1 MRGTL
6 KSPILLHASSYGLIP
21 AGAGNM
27 LPGSRSRTN
36 TRAHPRGCGEHTVSD
51 VLCGHFKGSS
61 PRVRGTSGS
70 FSYSIH
76 PHGLIPAG
84 AGNIIKNEGSPSC
97 HGAHP
102 RGCGEHVV
110 IDEMV
115 YVLLGSSPR
124 VRGTSKSLTQPNQP
138 KGLIPAGAG
147 NILSDM
153 GFYPHTS
160 SFSISLKPI
169 TYFQEYTICSY
180 LRREARLYRL
190 ALLHPFRGTNPFF
203 GVDGRIISLTPSKST
218 GSHG

>member
-1 MRGTL
+1 MRTL
-6 KSPILLHASSYGLIP
+6 SVSGLIP
-21 AGAGNM
+21 AGAGNIPVGM
-27 LPGSRSRTN
+27 AAHAAA
-36 TRAHPRGCGEHTVSD
+36 RAHPRGCGEHWAAANPS
-51 VLCGHFKGSS
+51 LGYPGSS
-61 PRVRGTSGS
+61 PRVRGT
-70 FSYSIH
+70 FVT
-76 PHGLIPAG
+76 P
-84 AGNIIKNEGSPSC
+84 
-97 HGAHP
+97 
-102 RGCGEHVV
+102 
-110 IDEMV
+110 
-115 YVLLGSSPR
+115 
-124 VRGTSKSLTQPNQP
+124 GTACQVM
-138 KGLIPAGAG
+138 GLIPAGAG

>member
-1 MRGTL
+1 MLPSGSSPRVRGTSTSIC
-6 KSPILLHASSYGLIP
+6 KGCKRVGLIP
-21 AGAGNM
+21 AGAGNIENDKVSA
-27 LPGSRSRTN
+27 LKS
-36 TRAHPRGCGEHTVSD
+36 RAHPRGCGEHVSQQ
-51 VLCGHFKGSS
+51 VRKQSEAGSS
-61 PRVRGTSGS
+61 PRVRGTC
-70 FSYSIH
+70 
-76 PHGLIPAG
+76 
-84 AGNIIKNEGSPSC
+84 KRVKSPC
-97 HGAHP
+97 L
-102 RGCGEHVV
+102 R
-110 IDEMV
+110 
-115 YVLLGSSPR
+115 L
-124 VRGTSKSLTQPNQP
+124 
-138 KGLIPAGAG
+138 GLIPAGAG

>member
-1 MRGTL
+1 MGMVI
-6 KSPILLHASSYGLIP
+6 ILHI
-21 AGAGNM
+21 
-27 LPGSRSRTN
+27 
-36 TRAHPRGCGEHTVSD
+36 
-51 VLCGHFKGSS
+51 
-61 PRVRGTSGS
+61 
-70 FSYSIH
+70 
-76 PHGLIPAG
+76 
-84 AGNIIKNEGSPSC
+84 
-97 HGAHP
+97 
-102 RGCGEHVV
+102 
-110 IDEMV
+110 
-115 YVLLGSSPR
+115 LLGSSPR
-124 VRGTSKSLTQPNQP
+124 VRGTWSPLVETENQI
-138 KGLIPAGAG
+138 GLIPAGAG

>member
-1 MRGTL
+1 MTHRRRV
-6 KSPILLHASSYGLIP
+6 YGS
-21 AGAGNM
+21 N
-27 LPGSRSRTN
+27 
-36 TRAHPRGCGEHTVSD
+36 RAHPRGCGEH
-51 VLCGHFKGSS
+51 VL
-61 PRVRGTSGS
+61 P
-70 FSYSIH
+70 
-76 PHGLIPAG
+76 
-84 AGNIIKNEGSPSC
+84 KNRLS
-97 HGAHP
+97 
-102 RGCGEHVV
+102 VF
-110 IDEMV
+110 
-115 YVLLGSSPR
+115 LGSSPR
-124 VRGTSKSLTQPNQP
+124 VRGTFTCSGLAHEGSR
-138 KGLIPAGAG
+138 LIPAGAG

>member
-1 MRGTL
+1 MRTL
-6 KSPILLHASSYGLIP
+6 SVSGLIP
-21 AGAGNM
+21 AGAGNIPVGM
-27 LPGSRSRTN
+27 AAHAAA
-36 TRAHPRGCGEHTVSD
+36 RAHPRGCGEHHPTPDRKVT
-51 VLCGHFKGSS
+51 CQGSS
-61 PRVRGTSGS
+61 PRVRGTSV
-70 FSYSIH
+70 FSI
-76 PHGLIPAG
+76 ATT
-84 AGNIIKNEGSPSC
+84 
-97 HGAHP
+97 
-102 RGCGEHVV
+102 
-110 IDEMV
+110 
-115 YVLLGSSPR
+115 SS
-124 VRGTSKSLTQPNQP
+124 

>member
-1 MRGTL
+1 M
-6 KSPILLHASSYGLIP
+6 A
-21 AGAGNM
+21 
-27 LPGSRSRTN
+27 
-36 TRAHPRGCGEHTVSD
+36 
-51 VLCGHFKGSS
+51 
-61 PRVRGTSGS
+61 
-70 FSYSIH
+70 
-76 PHGLIPAG
+76 GLIPAG
-84 AGNIIKNEGSPSC
+84 AGNIRVKTWTY
-97 HGAHP
+97 HTTWAHP
-102 RGCGEHVV
+102 RGCGEHHRTSSP
-110 IDEMV
+110 ISGRP
-115 YVLLGSSPR
+115 GSSPR
-124 VRGTSKSLTQPNQP
+124 VRGTCIGSQRSQYLH
-138 KGLIPAGAG
+138 GLIPAGAG

>member
-1 MRGTL
+1 MRGTFEFVRY
-6 KSPILLHASSYGLIP
+6 SSIP
-21 AGAGNM
+21 
-27 LPGSRSRTN
+27 L
-36 TRAHPRGCGEHTVSD
+36 
-51 VLCGHFKGSS
+51 
-61 PRVRGTSGS
+61 
-70 FSYSIH
+70 
-76 PHGLIPAG
+76 GLIPAG
-84 AGNIIKNEGSPSC
+84 AGNIGTERG
-97 HGAHP
+97 GAFDGWAHP
-102 RGCGEHVV
+102 RGCGEHKGEDMD
-110 IDEMV
+110 ISHN
-115 YVLLGSSPR
+115 LGSSPR
-124 VRGTSKSLTQPNQP
+124 VRGTSPHIITDKRSP
-138 KGLIPAGAG
+138 GLIPAGAG

>member
-1 MRGTL
+1 MRGTF
-6 KSPILLHASSYGLIP
+6 G
-21 AGAGNM
+21 G
-27 LPGSRSRTN
+27 
-36 TRAHPRGCGEHTVSD
+36 
-51 VLCGHFKGSS
+51 
-61 PRVRGTSGS
+61 
-70 FSYSIH
+70 FSA
-76 PHGLIPAG
+76 LEVA
-84 AGNIIKNEGSPSC
+84 E
-97 HGAHP
+97 
-102 RGCGEHVV
+102 
-110 IDEMV
+110 
-115 YVLLGSSPR
+115 
-124 VRGTSKSLTQPNQP
+124 
-138 KGLIPAGAG
+138 GLIPAGAG